1 MPEQARS
8 TCPRCQIGLMRATQL
23 PYTVIENGK
32 LVSVPEMAA
41 RVCDVCGNRDFDRE
55 SVKRLYLMLGA
66 ARRRRRDTGSADRA
80 QPSAPP
86 PPGER
91 AARRPSRSP
100 RPKKT

>member
-66 ARRRRRDTGSADRA
+66 ARRRRRDTGSTDRPQA
-80 QPSAPP
+80 ASPTQ
-86 PPGER
+86 GER
-91 AARRPSRSP
+91 AARRPSRAS

>member
-66 ARRRRRDTGSADRA
+66 ARRRRRDSGSADRTPA
-80 QPSAPP
+80 APAA
-86 PPGER
+86 ER
-91 AARRPSRSP
+91 AARRPSRAS

>member
-1 MPEQARS
+1 MPEQTRS

-66 ARRRRRDTGSADRA
+66 ARRRRRDTPGTAERTPPA
-80 QPSAPP
+80 PSA
-86 PPGER
+86 ER
-91 AARRPSRSP
+91 ATRRPSRAP

>member
-66 ARRRRRDTGSADRA
+66 ARRRRRDSGSADRTPA
-80 QPSAPP
+80 APT
-86 PPGER
+86 GER
-91 AARRPSRSP
+91 AARRPSRAP
-100 RPKKT
+100 RSKKP

>member
-66 ARRRRRDTGSADRA
+66 ARRRRRDTSSADRA
-80 QPSAPP
+80 QTAPP
-86 PPGER
+86 TPGER
-91 AARRPSRSP
+91 AARRPSRAS

>member
-66 ARRRRRDTGSADRA
+66 ARRRRRDSSSADRTPA
-80 QPSAPP
+80 APT
-86 PPGER
+86 GER
-91 AARRPSRSP
+91 AARRSSRTS

>member
-1 MPEQARS
+1 MPEPARS

-32 LVSVPEMAA
+32 LVSVPEMPA

-66 ARRRRRDTGSADRA
+66 ARRRRRDGGERPA
-80 QPSAPP
+80 PSARA
-86 PPGER
+86 GER
-91 AARRPSRSP
+91 DPRRPARAP
-100 RPKKT
+100 RTKKP